1 MNAVYIIDAVRT
13 PIGKIGG
20 AFKSVP
26 ADHLAAHVIKQLL
39 ARTKP
44 DLPIDE
50 VIFGQARQSADAE
63 NLARVALLRANLS
76 TTIPAYTV
84 HRQCGSGL
92 QAINS
97 AATDIMAGMNDL
109 MIAGGTESLSMA
121 PYYLRHARYG
131 YQIGSNA
138 LLDPNTESQVGSQP
152 VEQYGEILMGVT
164 AENLAE
170 NYHISREAQ
179 DVFALRSQQLALE
192 AQQCGRF
199 DDEIVPYTISLN
211 IFLLLVNRFLVTCIH
226 SMIY

>member
-50 VIFGQARQSADAE
+50 VIFGQARQSADVA

-121 PYYLRHARYG
+121 L
-131 YQIGSNA
+131 
-138 LLDPNTESQVGSQP
+138 
-152 VEQYGEILMGVT
+152 
-164 AENLAE
+164 
-170 NYHISREAQ
+170 
-179 DVFALRSQQLALE
+179 
-192 AQQCGRF
+192 
-199 DDEIVPYTISLN
+199 
-211 IFLLLVNRFLVTCIH
+211 
-226 SMIY
+226 